1 MSKFLN
7 EYEEQFSALDKRYEA
22 VGRHIKKLVEGVNA
36 RPLILEG
43 PAGVGK
49 TTMVRKFM
57 EQNNHKKYEVVA
69 GKITPMALYMWIYK
83 MRSKTEILILDDT
96 DTTLENIDALN
107 ILKAATDTSKR
118 HVSWIT
124 AKPLAGLP
132 MQFETEGSIIIL
144 SNGTFSNSAK
154 SKKYEHL
161 KAIMSRSLHQT
172 ISDDNAEHKFI
183 QLCYMV
189 YRHGML
195 NEHTEAEREE
205 MLTYIESRV
214 ATFKQFDLRTAV
226 KIAEIYREEPDT
238 WQDTAD
244 VLL

>member
-1 MSKFLN
+1 
-7 EYEEQFSALDKRYEA
+7 
-22 VGRHIKKLVEGVNA
+22 VNA

-49 TTMVRKFM
+49 TTMVRKFLQ
-57 EQNNHKKYEVVA
+57 EYGHVEHKDFEIVA
-69 GKITPMALYMWIYK
+69 GKITPMALYIAIHD
-83 MRSKTEILILDDT
+83 MRNKTNILVLDDT

-107 ILKAATDTSKR
+107 ILKAATDTAKR
-118 HVSWIT
+118 NVSWIT
-124 AKPLAGLP
+124 TRPVGSLP

-144 SNGTFSNSAK
+144 SNGTFSNSAR

-189 YRHGML
+189 FRHGML
-195 NEHTEAEREE
+195 SNHSKSECEE
-205 MLTYIESRV
+205 ILTYIEERTNS
-214 ATFKQFDLRTAV
+214 FKQFDLRTAV
-226 KIAEIYREEPDT
+226 KLSEIFVEEPDT
-238 WQDTAD
+238 WRDSAD